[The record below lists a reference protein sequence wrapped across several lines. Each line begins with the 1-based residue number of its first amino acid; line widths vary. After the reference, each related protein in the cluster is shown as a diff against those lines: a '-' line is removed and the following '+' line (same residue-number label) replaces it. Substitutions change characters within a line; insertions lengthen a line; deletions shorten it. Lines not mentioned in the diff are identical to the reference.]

1 VDADVLSRSCV
12 DSHNRDVQV
21 LAQALGQT
29 ENAGAV
35 RASDAAHDRTA
46 RHVVGEKPFACAR
59 RDHDDWAATCAGHL
73 QRDAA
78 QSSGGEPRPAT
89 RANDQEF
96 RPLLL
101 AYPVE
106 RVGDVSD
113 EDPRVCSERS
123 GRALEKPAAADKRVL
138 DLALPHSGVPAQMEV
153 RRALY
158 DVREHKPGVGRPR
171 ELGRNTD
178 RPMRVFRSVD
188 SADD

>member
-1 VDADVLSRSCV
+1 M
-12 DSHNRDVQV
+12 QV
-21 LAQALGQT
+21 IAQALGQT

-46 RHVVGEKPFACAR
+46 SVVGEKPFACAR
-59 RDHDDWAATCAGHL
+59 RNHDDWAATCAGHL
-73 QRDAA
+73 QRDTA
-78 QSSGGEPRPAT
+78 QSGGGEPRPAT
-89 RANDQEF
+89 RANNQEL
-96 RPLLL
+96 RPLFL
-101 AYPVE
+101 AYQAE

-123 GRALEKPAAADKRVL
+123 GRPLEKPAAANKRVL
-138 DLALPHSGVPAQMEV
+138 DLALPHLSVPGHMEV

-171 ELGRNTD
+171 KLGRNAD